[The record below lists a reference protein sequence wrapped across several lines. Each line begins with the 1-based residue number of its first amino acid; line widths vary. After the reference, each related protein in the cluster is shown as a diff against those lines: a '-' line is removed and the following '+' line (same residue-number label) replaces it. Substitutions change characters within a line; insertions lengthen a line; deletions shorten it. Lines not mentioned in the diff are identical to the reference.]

1 MKKIL
6 VSIKFL
12 FCFSL
17 LCVLF
22 SSLPLLLQSLKPSL
36 MQFFSYLVEKSYMF
50 LFCNGLLLVLIAIN
64 SAPINA
70 SSPPTTERA
79 AFSVHIEENSSQ
91 LESKEPDIA
100 VAAAPIAAEE
110 TEFPQEE
117 ENVLEIVERENVLSD
132 TQEGGNALVTI
143 DEDVHDTEE
152 LNKKCEDFIKRMKA
166 TFSSTNLELRAV
178 DRFYFDNRSCLMNLP
193 FF

>member
-36 MQFFSYLVEKSYMF
+36 MQFFSYMVEKSYMF
-50 LFCNGLLLVLIAIN
+50 LLCNGLLLVLIAIN

-79 AFSVHIEENSSQ
+79 AVAVHIEEKSSQ

>member
-12 FCFSL
+12 LCLSL

-22 SSLPLLLQSLKPSL
+22 LSFPLLLQSLKPSL
-36 MQFFSYLVEKSYMF
+36 MQFFSYMVEKSYMF
-50 LFCNGLLLVLIAIN
+50 LLCNGLLLVLIAIN

-79 AFSVHIEENSSQ
+79 AVAVHIEEKSSQ

-166 TFSSTNLELRAV
+166 TFSSNNLELRAV
-178 DRFYFDNRSCLMNLP
+178 DSFYFDNQKLP
-193 FF
+193 VAVN